1 MIHINRS
8 VVLTAPAAVFPKE
21 KPETLHRMS
30 ALGQKQTCAVQN
42 GMSASPP
49 KATTSGPP
57 LQIIRW
63 NGAFRATRFPA
74 RGLGKQQG
82 SDRKQDPKPATDAAT
97 IIACASCTSHGT
109 DHRVVMQYET

>member
-1 MIHINRS
+1 
-8 VVLTAPAAVFPKE
+8 
-21 KPETLHRMS
+21 MS
-30 ALGQKQTCAVQN
+30 ALGQKQTCAPQKA
-42 GMSASPP
+42 MSALPP

-109 DHRVVMQYET
+109 DHRVGNAERDVVDCLFAGHAQSKSSWRQMPMYLPTM